1 MCTYNLKLDDQL
13 VAEAENAL
21 GDIGTTFQLWLQQQ
35 VEALL
40 REQVRRKRRH
50 VRVRHQGLTD
60 EELAERL
67 AQYAPLTDSDFPD
80 LSSSDYE
87 SYVRTTSGRISIHHY
102 YSNRIS

>member
-21 GDIGTTFQLWLQQQ
+21 GDIGTSFQLWLQQQ

-50 VRVRHQGLTD
+50 NRTRRHALTD
-60 EELAERL
+60 EQLAERL

-87 SYVRTTSGRISIHHY
+87 NFVRSTSGRISKGLEKWL
-102 YSNRIS
+102 

>member
-21 GDIGTTFQLWLQQQ
+21 GDIGTSFQLWLQQQ

-40 REQVRRKRRH
+40 REQVRRKRRQN
-50 VRVRHQGLTD
+50 RTRRHALTD
-60 EELAERL
+60 EQLAERL

-80 LSSSDYE
+80 LSNSDY
-87 SYVRTTSGRISIHHY
+87 VRC
-102 YSNRIS
+102 NA